1 MSKKKIELTDDV
13 ILIVAK
19 SEDDLLFAMYDR
31 DTGHYTQAKIP
42 KVKVKDVLGSINQL
56 FDNEV

>member
-31 DTGHYTQAKIP
+31 DTEHYTQAKIP
-42 KVKVKDVLGSINQL
+42 KAKVKDVLGSINQL